1 MRSEIIF
8 WCLVRN
14 LQSHAHTHFSK
25 QSYYMH
31 IKEEEAQVHLIIAAM
46 CYLVLIFWGLE
57 TRARIEK

>member
-14 LQSHAHTHFSK
+14 LQSHAPHTHFSK

-31 IKEEEAQVHLIIAAM
+31 IKEEAQVHLIIAA
-46 CYLVLIFWGLE
+46 LVLIFWGLE

>member
-14 LQSHAHTHFSK
+14 LQSHAPHTHFSK

-31 IKEEEAQVHLIIAAM
+31 IKEEEAQVHLIIAA
-46 CYLVLIFWGLE
+46 LVLIFWGLE

>member
-31 IKEEEAQVHLIIAAM
+31 IKEEEAQVHLIIAA
-46 CYLVLIFWGLE
+46 LVLIFWGLE